1 MNPVSRTTADDAL
14 ARAIVYR
21 TLSIGFQAPTAD
33 RLAGVGAPE
42 GFPVVAAALR
52 HLERSSDNATL
63 DGTAEQLALVALE
76 DEDTLA
82 ATFARLFGHTARGPI
97 CACETEYGADNTF
110 HQPQQLADISG
121 YYQAFGLRPSVASE
135 ARVDHI
141 ACELE
146 FMDFLSRKQALLA
159 ASDELD
165 SPPDLETAEA
175 TQLAERAFLRN
186 HLARFG
192 RAFATRVVSK
202 EPDGYFG
209 ALGHTLLAFL
219 GAECER
225 LGIEAGPADLAVRP
239 DTTDDT
245 PMACGSADDLIQIQ
259 RRP

>member
-1 MNPVSRTTADDAL
+1 MNPASLTTADDAL

-21 TLSIGFQAPTAD
+21 TLSIGFQAPTDD
-33 RLAGVGAPE
+33 RLHGVGARE
-42 GFPVVAAALR
+42 GFPVPTAALR
-52 HLERSSDNATL
+52 HLERSPANAML
-63 DGTAEQLALVALE
+63 EGAAERLASVAPV
-76 DEDTLA
+76 DEETLA
-82 ATFARLFGHTARGPI
+82 ASFARLFGHTLRGPI
-97 CACETEYGADNTF
+97 CACETEYGADNSF

-121 YYQAFGLRPSVASE
+121 YYLAFGLRPFVASE

-159 ASDELD
+159 ASEELQ

-175 TQLAERAFLRN
+175 TRLAERAFLKD

-192 RAFATRVVSK
+192 RAFATRLVTE

-219 GAECER
+219 SAECER
-225 LGIEAGPADLAVRP
+225 LGVEAGPADLAVRP
-239 DTTDDT
+239 DTADDT
-245 PMACGSADDLIQIQ
+245 PMACGSADELIQIQ
-259 RRP
+259 RKP